1 VTGGEGESAGQ
12 PARGGLSRRRF
23 VRGTAGLAALTMLG
37 GLLKACASAAS
48 PSATGRLTLGSNYA
62 DETPRRALAEVVDDF
77 TAKSGIEVVINTVAP
92 GPFQDRI
99 GAYLQGTP
107 DDVFSWFGGN
117 RMRFFAERGLASD
130 ISDVWADLPNQTDG
144 ARRAATGND
153 GRQYLVP
160 FITYPWVIVYRASAW
175 QWAGYEQPDTLGRA
189 ARPLRPD
196 AVRRPGA
203 LRLRQSRGLAG
214 DGHVRHPQPAAKRLR
229 LPHRPARGPRAVD
242 GRARSGVFE
251 QWRALLPYHQAGAAG
266 RTWQEA
272 ARSMLAGE
280 AGMIFLGTF
289 AAEQATADERDD
301 LAIIPFP
308 QLGPT
313 STARWPSMRRSTASC
328 SAAPQPTPPPRAISC
343 EFVATPEAQTAYV
356 TRQPEPHS
364 DGRRRRREAT
374 PLPAP
379 DGRGHCRRRPAG
391 PVLRPR
397 HAAGLR
403 RPGRHAVAAAGLPP
417 GPGAGPRRLPGA
429 RPATSG
435 IRSTSGEGDRFGSA
449 ARAST
454 G

>member
-175 QWAGYEQPDTLGRA
+175 QWAGYEQPDTLA
-189 ARPLRPD
+189 ELLDLCARMQSEGLVPFAFGNREGWPAMGTFDILD
-196 AVRRPGA
+196 
-203 LRLRQSRGLAG
+203 LRLNGYDFHIGLLEGREQWTDAR
-214 DGHVRHPQPAAKRLR
+214 VRA
-229 LPHRPARGPRAVD
+229 
-242 GRARSGVFE
+242 VFE
-251 QWRALLPYHQAGAAG
+251 QWRALLAYHQAGAAG

-272 ARSMLAGE
+272 ARSMLNGE
-280 AGMIFLGTF
+280 AGMIFMGTF

-308 QLGPT
+308 RLETDFDGEMAVDAPINGFMLSRAPT
-313 STARWPSMRRSTASC
+313 NPAAARDFLRH
-328 SAAPQPTPPPRAISC
+328 
-343 EFVATPEAQTAYV
+343 VATPEAQTAYV
-356 TRQPEPHS
+356 TANPSRIPTAAGADASAYTSLQRQVAGVVGGASRLAQFFDRDTRP
-364 DGRRRRREAT
+364 DFAG
-374 PLPAP
+374 P
-379 DGRGHCRRRPAG
+379 DGMQSLLQDFLQDPEQDLDAF
-391 PVLRPR
+391 L
-397 HAAGLR
+397 
-403 RPGRHAVAAAGLPP
+403 
-417 GPGAGPRRLPGA
+417 A
-429 RPATSG
+429 RVQQLWDSL
-435 IRSTSGEGDRFGSA
+435 D
-449 ARAST
+449 
-454 G
+454 